1 MRAREFVVKEQR
13 TDEVLPAIGAVGGA
27 LARGAMAVGQGIAKG
42 VQTVGNVAGKVGNV
56 AGKVGRAASGVSKL
70 ANLAGQ
76 AGSGNA
82 STPQV
87 AQGTTGAG
95 DKLTTPPGGGQPDP
109 QQQKQQQAQQQQAQA
124 TSTNLDNIAA
134 QIVALKQ
141 ELLKQQQASV

>member
-1 MRAREFVVKEQR
+1 MRAREFIVKEQR
-13 TDEVLPAIGAVGGA
+13 TDEILPVVAAAGGA
-27 LARGAMAVGQGIAKG
+27 LAKGAMALGRGAMAAGRGVAKG
-42 VQTVGNVAGKVGNV
+42 VQAVGNVAGNAV
-56 AGKVGRAASGVSKL
+56 SGVSKL

-76 AGSGNA
+76 AGSGNT

-95 DKLTTPPGGGQPDP
+95 DKLTTPPGGGQSDS

-141 ELLKQQQASV
+141 DLLKQQQASV

>member
-1 MRAREFVVKEQR
+1 MRAREFIVKEQR
-13 TDEVLPAIGAVGGA
+13 TDEILPAIGAVGGA
-27 LARGAMAVGQGIAKG
+27 LARGAMAAGQSIAKG
-42 VQTVGNVAGKVGNV
+42 VQTVGNVAGKVG
-56 AGKVGRAASGVSKL
+56 KVGRAVSSVSKL